1 VHLLLKKL
9 VLIYSDVYKSVLL
22 LIFETKKVN
31 FAASKVKNVSRYM
44 YVKQLQRFYFYTIKI
59 LRKVEDLLNTCF
71 FKVSMS

>member
-1 VHLLLKKL
+1 MIVRHNDFHDVHLSLKKL

-44 YVKQLQRFYFYTIKI
+44 YVKQLIYINKTVVLREYTYI
-59 LRKVEDLLNTCF
+59 F
-71 FKVSMS
+71 